1 MTPRVTFWA
10 TAAALAVFNVARA
23 LGAFG
28 RFGDVVG
35 LVVALVIVAVALR
48 TGLDRRAMG
57 LDRRPGA
64 QRPGLGRRRLRPGA
78 GGGRRR
84 RRCCRRPRA
93 SSTTTGPASG
103 VGSLVFEV
111 VVSILL
117 LTVIPEELTFRGVL
131 LGAGSETWGPRKGAL
146 ASSAVF
152 GLWHIAP
159 TLNTAGGNAQL
170 SDAGSTAAGTAG
182 VVVGAVLVTF
192 VAGMIFSWL
201 RLRSGSVARADARPP
216 GHQRGHAGRRLVRP
230 PLSRPATMVRPRHVA
245 PERPED
251 ETMRAHR

>member
-1 MTPRVTFWA
+1 VTPRVVFWA
-10 TAAALAVFNVARA
+10 TAAALAAFNVARA

-35 LVVALVIVAVALR
+35 LVVALVIVAVALH

-57 LDRRPGA
+57 LTGDRVRS
-64 QRPGLGRRRLRPGA
+64 GLGWGGAAFGLVLAVVVGAALLPATSGFLDDDRARLGA
-78 GGGRRR
+78 
-84 RRCCRRPRA
+84 
-93 SSTTTGPASG
+93 
-103 VGSLVFEV
+103 GSLVFEV

-131 LGAGSETWGPRKGAL
+131 LGAGSESWGPRKGAL
-146 ASSAVF
+146 ASSALF

-170 SDAGSTAAGTAG
+170 SDAGSTAGGTAA
-182 VVVGAVLVTF
+182 VVVAAVVVTF

-201 RLRSGSVARADARPP
+201 RLRSGSVLAPMLAHLATN
-216 GHQRGHAGRRLVRP
+216 GVTLV
-230 PLSRPATMVRPRHVA
+230 VA
-245 PERPED
+245 WFALR
-251 ETMRAHR
+251 

>member
-1 MTPRVTFWA
+1 M
-10 TAAALAVFNVARA
+10 AAPSAWCWRWWS
-23 LGAFG
+23 G
-28 RFGDVVG
+28 
-35 LVVALVIVAVALR
+35 
-48 TGLDRRAMG
+48 
-57 LDRRPGA
+57 
-64 QRPGLGRRRLRPGA
+64 
-78 GGGRRR
+78 
-84 RRCCRRPRA
+84 RRCCRATSDFLDDDRA
-93 SSTTTGPASG
+93 RLGF
-103 VGSLVFEV
+103 GSLVFEL

-131 LGAGSETWGPRKGAL
+131 LGAGSETWGPRKGAV

-192 VAGMIFSWL
+192 VAGMVFSWL
-201 RLRSGSVARADARPP
+201 RLRSGSVVAPMLAHLATN
-216 GHQRGHAGRRLVRP
+216 GVTLGRRLVRP
-230 PLSRPATMVRPRHVA
+230 PLSRTATMVRLRHVA